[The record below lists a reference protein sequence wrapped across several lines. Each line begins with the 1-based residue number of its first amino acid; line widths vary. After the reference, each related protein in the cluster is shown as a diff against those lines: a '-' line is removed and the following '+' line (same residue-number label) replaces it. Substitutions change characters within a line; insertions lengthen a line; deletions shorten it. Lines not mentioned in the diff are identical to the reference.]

1 MKQFKLNNEFSE
13 LLKNLKP
20 EEQLLRATLS
30 TKGDV
35 SFIYNDI
42 LLKSKF
48 NKNIKIGK
56 RIFTNGENVKSAI
69 FKALI
74 LEAFRVSDEEALGTN
89 NIIEIIVKNDNINR
103 IWKKYPNSM
112 ISFGLKIDD
121 KGNKVIASSLTFE
134 GVTLDMTNA
143 DDIKKM
149 SDSTNNITGTFNKL
163 KEVGLIELTGASA
176 IWQGKYV
183 KKSESSNLGVGVYTP
198 DTFDE
203 EFKF

>member
-134 GVTLDMTNA
+134 GVTLDMTNS

-163 KEVGLIELTGASA
+163 KDVGLIELAGASA
-176 IWQGKYV
+176 IWESKYV
-183 KKSESSNLGVGVYTP
+183 KKSESSKLGVGVYTP

>member
-1 MKQFKLNNEFSE
+1 MKQFKLNDEFNEF
-13 LLKNLKP
+13 LKNLNP
-20 EEQLLRATLS
+20 EEQLLRATLGN
-30 TKGDV
+30 KGDV
-35 SFIYNDI
+35 SFIYNDT

-56 RIFTNGENVKSAI
+56 RIFTNGENVSSAI
-69 FKALI
+69 FKSLV
-74 LEAFRVSDEEALGTN
+74 LEAFRVSDGVLDTNSTIEAIVEN
-89 NIIEIIVKNDNINR
+89 ENISR
-103 IWKKYPNSM
+103 IWKKYPNS
-112 ISFGLKIDD
+112 ILSFGLKIDD
-121 KGNKVIASSLTFE
+121 KGSRVIASTLTFE
-134 GVTLDMTNA
+134 GVTLDMTNTN
-143 DDIKKM
+143 DIKKM
-149 SDSTNNITGTFNKL
+149 SDSTNKITGVFSKL